1 MCAMGDLLSNLG
13 LGFGTVMRVVDVA
26 LPLVGT
32 VPLPLNILLCF
43 LGCLVGTLI
52 GVLPGVGPIATI
64 AMLLPITFGLD
75 PVGALIMLAGI
86 YYGAQYGGSTTA
98 ILVNIPGEATSVVTT
113 LDGHQMARQGRAGVA
128 LGIAALGSFFAGCVA
143 TVLIAALGAPLT
155 KLALVFG
162 PAEYFS
168 LMVMGLVFA
177 VVLAR
182 GSILKAIAMILVG
195 VLLSTAGTDLE
206 TGEERMTFGLQF
218 LSDGVDFAV
227 LAMGLFGIA
236 EVLRNLDQTESRDV
250 VRAAIGRLL
259 PSMADLRQSAAPV
272 VRGTVI
278 GSVLGI
284 LPGNGAVLGP
294 FASYTVEKRI
304 ARDPSRF
311 GRGAIEG
318 VAGPESANNA
328 GAQTSF
334 IPLLTLGI
342 PPNAVMAL
350 MVGAMT
356 IPGSAGDDAQPGA
369 VLGHDRFDVG
379 RQLDAPGH
387 QPAAGGALGEAAA
400 SAVPADVPGHRHV
413 LLHRHLQHQLP
424 AAGRADDRVLRPG
437 GLCAHQAGLRAG
449 AAAARLRAGAA
460 DGGEPAPRPRHLARG
475 PDDVLGAAHQ
485 CGAAG
490 HRCRA
495 AGAGAAAGSAEGA
508 GRGVHRVGLHAGPRG
523 ATCPSNKHL

>member
-1 MCAMGDLLSNLG
+1 MGDLFSNLG
-13 LGFGTVMRVVDVA
+13 LGFGVA
-26 LPLVGT
+26 LTLQNLG
-32 VPLPLNILLCF
+32 LAF

-75 PVGALIMLAGI
+75 PTGALIMLAGI

-98 ILVNIPGEATSVVTT
+98 ILVNIPGEATSVVTA

-128 LGIAALGSFFAGCVA
+128 LGIAAIGSFFAGTVA
-143 TVLIAALGAPLT
+143 TLVIAALGAPLT
-155 KLALVFG
+155 RLALIFG

-195 VLLSTAGTDLE
+195 VLLSTVGTDLE
-206 TGEERMTFGLQF
+206 TGEERLTFGLTF
-218 LSDGVDFAV
+218 LVDGIDFAV
-227 LAMGLFGIA
+227 LAMGIFGIA
-236 EVLRNLDQTESRDV
+236 EILRNLDHTETRDV
-250 VRAAIGRLL
+250 VRQSIGRLL
-259 PSMADLRQSAAPV
+259 PNKEDFKQSYKPV
-272 VRGTVI
+272 LRGTFI
-278 GSVLGI
+278 GATLGI

-294 FASYTVEKRI
+294 FAAYTLEKKI
-304 ARDPSRF
+304 AKDPRRF

-356 IPGSAGDDAQPGA
+356 IHGIIPGPQVMTRNPDLFWGMIASMWVGNLMLLVINLPMVGLWVRLLKVPYHLLFPAILMFCCIGIYSINSLPT
-369 VLGHDRFDVG
+369 DVMFI
-379 RQLDAPGH
+379 
-387 QPAAGGALGEAAA
+387 ALF
-400 SAVPADVPGHRHV
+400 
-413 LLHRHLQHQLP
+413 
-424 AAGRADDRVLRPG
+424 
-437 GLCAHQAGLRAG
+437 GLVGYMLIKFG
-449 AAAARLRAGAA
+449 F
-460 DGGEPAPRPRHLARG
+460 EPAPMLLG
-475 PDDVLGAAHQ
+475 FVLGKLMEENLRRALIISRGSLETFIERPVSATLLVIAAFVLIL
-485 CGAAG
+485 ALLPSI
-490 HRCRA
+490 RK
-495 AGAGAAAGSAEGA
+495 
-508 GRGVHRVGLHAGPRG
+508 GRDEVF
-523 ATCPSNKHL
+523 TE